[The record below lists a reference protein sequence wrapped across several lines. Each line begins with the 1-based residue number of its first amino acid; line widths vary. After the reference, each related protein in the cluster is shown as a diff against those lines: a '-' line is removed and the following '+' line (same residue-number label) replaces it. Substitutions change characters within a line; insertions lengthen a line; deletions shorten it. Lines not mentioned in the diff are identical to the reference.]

1 MPFEDDLE
9 SIDEGLE
16 NTLRKIIHWADQ
28 RIGEQLGEVAGV
40 DSLIELREEFEGRIR
55 SYFKEEMRELN
66 QDISIEQC
74 EQLLKNL
81 TSMH

>member
-1 MPFEDDLE
+1 M
-9 SIDEGLE
+9 
-16 NTLRKIIHWADQ
+16 
-28 RIGEQLGEVAGV
+28 GEVAGV

-74 EQLLKNL
+74 EQLLNNL
-81 TSMH
+81 TSKH